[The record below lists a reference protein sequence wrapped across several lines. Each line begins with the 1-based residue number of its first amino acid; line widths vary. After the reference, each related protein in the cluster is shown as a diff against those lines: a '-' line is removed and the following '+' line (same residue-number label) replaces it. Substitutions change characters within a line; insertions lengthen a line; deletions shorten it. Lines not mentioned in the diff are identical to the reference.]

1 MSDTGIERIT
11 PASLQAAGYKIDA
24 IIARLGLAIVEDY
37 SVIESAVDAAI
48 ASQSKAASD
57 FLAGNERAI
66 GALIG
71 RVLQTA
77 KGADPAIVREKL
89 IFALTHRKRLG

>member
-1 MSDTGIERIT
+1 MADTEIEHIT
-11 PASLQAAGYKIDA
+11 PANLQAASCKIDA

-37 SVIESAVDAAI
+37 AAIESAVDAAI
-48 ASQSKAASD
+48 ASQPKAASD
-57 FLAGNERAI
+57 FLTGNERAI

-71 RVLQTA
+71 RVLQTV

-89 IFALTHRKRLG
+89 IFALTHRKVLG